1 MGVVAFVLTAPR
13 GGFAATDKF
22 ISTGS
27 CTATSGHRSTTTM
40 QASTGEKDL
49 LVVGMGTL
57 GVFLGQAWRDALGPE
72 VTIYGE
78 TSTESR
84 HAELRTMGVE
94 PSVRSER
101 ATKLAQ
107 RGKAKYP
114 HVVFCVPPSKN
125 EDYVGEVRGA
135 LELWSGKGG
144 FVFTSSGG
152 VFAEDNGGTVDE
164 TAPLSTNPRMNKI
177 LEAERVVA
185 AAGGT
190 VMRLA
195 GLYTQTRGPHTFW
208 LTKGEVGATE
218 EGIINLLHY
227 EDAARATMAGL
238 LHHHTIGVDNGK
250 KNKNDGRILLIS
262 DDDPLTRKQICEAA
276 VASPLFEGQYQI
288 PVFKPSE
295 EGKRSLGKVY
305 DTSKSR
311 AALGGWVPKYPSFKT
326 FMKGLNTPSSVS
338 AASSSSSSD
347 SVER

>member
-1 MGVVAFVLTAPR
+1 
-13 GGFAATDKF
+13 
-22 ISTGS
+22 
-27 CTATSGHRSTTTM
+27 M

-57 GVFLGQAWRDALGPE
+57 GVFLGHAWRDALGPE
-72 VTIYGE
+72 ATIYGE
-78 TSTESR
+78 TNTESR
-84 HAELRTMGVE
+84 HAELQAMGVE

-101 ATKLAQ
+101 ASKLAQ
-107 RGKAKYP
+107 RGEAKYP

-125 EDYVGEVRGA
+125 EDYVGEVQGA

-152 VFAEDNGGTVDE
+152 VFAEDNGGIVDE
-164 TAPLSTNPRMNKI
+164 TAPLSTNPRMSKI

-208 LTKGEVGATE
+208 LAKGEVGATE

-238 LHHHTIGVDNGK
+238 LHHHTIGADNGK
-250 KNKNDGRILLIS
+250 NKKDERILLIS
-262 DDDPLTRKQICEAA
+262 DDNPLTRKQICEAA
-276 VASPLFEGQYQI
+276 VASPLFEGQSEM

-295 EGKRSLGKVY
+295 EGKKSLGKVY
-305 DTSKSR
+305 DTSRSR

-326 FMKGLNTPSSVS
+326 FMAGLSSPTSSVA
-338 AASSSSSSD
+338 AASSSSSSSSSSAGA
-347 SVER
+347 SVKR

>member
-1 MGVVAFVLTAPR
+1 M
-13 GGFAATDKF
+13 
-22 ISTGS
+22 
-27 CTATSGHRSTTTM
+27 H
-40 QASTGEKDL
+40 ASTGENDL

-72 VTIYGE
+72 ATIYGE

-84 HAELRTMGVE
+84 HADLRAMGVE

-107 RGKAKYP
+107 HGMAKYP

-125 EDYVGEVRGA
+125 EDYVGEVQGA

-164 TAPLSTNPRMNKI
+164 TAPLSTNPRMSKI

-208 LTKGEVGATE
+208 LSKGEVGATE
-218 EGIINLLHY
+218 QGIINLLHY

-238 LHHHTIGVDNGK
+238 LHHHTIRVDNNGQ
-250 KNKNDGRILLIS
+250 NNSKNDGRILLIS
-262 DDDPLTRKQICEAA
+262 DDNPLTRKQICEAA
-276 VASPLFEGQYQI
+276 VASPLFEGQYQMPI
-288 PVFKPSE
+288 FKPSE

-311 AALGGWVPKYPSFKT
+311 AALGGWVPRYPSFKT
-326 FMKGLNTPSSVS
+326 FMKALNPPSAVS
-338 AASSSSSSD
+338 TASNSSGSD
-347 SVER
+347 SVKR